1 MARHFKSN
9 SWAPRVSGSSG
20 AVHLGRTDEA
30 SPRTSLVPVPVL
42 MVGFK
47 STGIALT
54 GVKNPLRPP
63 EVVEQAAS
71 PPAEES
77 TVGGEAVAS
86 SEPPAAAPDDGSPP
100 APAKD
105 RRSTASSG
113 QGDSIDLII
122 DKLPRHAL
130 VKPIPVTIS
139 PLGDRVFIA
148 STPDLDITV
157 TGNSLSD
164 ALLLLKS
171 SSNRRTRASAAR
183 RRAGKKS
190 GNSDGCGS
198 ISAITEVR

>member
-20 AVHLGRTDEA
+20 ALHLGRTDEV

-47 STGIALT
+47 STGLALT
-54 GVKNPLRPP
+54 GVNNPTRPAKI
-63 EVVEQAAS
+63 VEEAAP

-77 TVGGEAVAS
+77 TAGGEAIAR
-86 SEPPAAAPDDGSPP
+86 SEPPALAPDDGGQP

-105 RRSTASSG
+105 RRTPSSSG

-164 ALLLLKS
+164 ALLLLKQQLES
-171 SSNRRTRASAAR
+171 TYESLRGKASGREEERQLRRLREFIR
-183 RRAGKKS
+183 
-190 GNSDGCGS
+190 DH
-198 ISAITEVR
+198 

>member
-1 MARHFKSN
+1 
-9 SWAPRVSGSSG
+9 
-20 AVHLGRTDEA
+20 
-30 SPRTSLVPVPVL
+30 

-54 GVKNPLRPP
+54 GVNNPIRPP
-63 EVVEQAAS
+63 QIVEQPAP

-77 TVGGEAVAS
+77 TAGGEAAGR
-86 SEPPAAAPDDGSPP
+86 SEPPAPAPDDASQP
-100 APAKD
+100 APAKE
-105 RRSTASSG
+105 RRTPNASG

-164 ALLLLKS
+164 ALLLLKQQLES
-171 SSNRRTRASAAR
+171 TYESLRGKASGR
-183 RRAGKKS
+183 EEERQFKRLREYIR
-190 GNSDGCGS
+190 DH
-198 ISAITEVR
+198 

>member
-190 GNSDGCGS
+190 GN
-198 ISAITEVR
+198 

>member
-42 MVGFK
+42 VVGFK

-54 GVKNPLRPP
+54 GAANFIRPP
-63 EVVEQAAS
+63 EVVEQTPA

-77 TVGGEAVAS
+77 AAAGGAAGRP
-86 SEPPAAAPDDGSPP
+86 EPPAAALGDGSEP

-105 RRSTASSG
+105 RRASTSSG

-148 STPDLDITV
+148 STPDLDVTV

-164 ALLLLKS
+164 ALLLLKQQLES
-171 SSNRRTRASAAR
+171 TYESLRGKASGREEERQLRRLREYIR
-183 RRAGKKS
+183 
-190 GNSDGCGS
+190 DH
-198 ISAITEVR
+198 

>member
-20 AVHLGRTDEA
+20 AVHLGRSDEA
-30 SPRTSLVPVPVL
+30 SPKTSMVPVPVL
-42 MVGFK
+42 VVGFK

-54 GVKNPLRPP
+54 GARNPIRPP
-63 EVVEQAAS
+63 EVVEKAPL
-71 PPAEES
+71 PPAEEGIP
-77 TVGGEAVAS
+77 GGEAAGR
-86 SEPPAAAPDDGSPP
+86 SEPSVAAPDDGSQP
-100 APAKD
+100 APAKE
-105 RRSTASSG
+105 RRASTSG
-113 QGDSIDLII
+113 QGGDSIDLII

-164 ALLLLKS
+164 ALLLLKQQLES
-171 SSNRRTRASAAR
+171 TYESLRSKASGREEERQLRRLREYIR
-183 RRAGKKS
+183 
-190 GNSDGCGS
+190 DH
-198 ISAITEVR
+198 

>member
-9 SWAPRVSGSSG
+9 SWEPRVSGSSG
-20 AVHLGRTDEA
+20 SVYLCRTDEA
-30 SPRTSLVPVPVL
+30 LPRTSLVPIPVL
-42 MVGFK
+42 IVGFK

-54 GVKNPLRPP
+54 GAKNPVRPP
-63 EVVEQAAS
+63 QLAEQAGP
-71 PPAEES
+71 PPAEEA
-77 TVGGEAVAS
+77 TTTGELGGR
-86 SEPPAAAPDDGSPP
+86 SEPLQTASDNGSEPAQT
-100 APAKD
+100 KD
-105 RRSTASSG
+105 RQASTSG

-164 ALLLLKS
+164 ALLLLKQQLES
-171 SSNRRTRASAAR
+171 TYENLRGKASGR
-183 RRAGKKS
+183 EEERQFKRLR
-190 GNSDGCGS
+190 DY
-198 ISAITEVR
+198 IRDH

>member
-30 SPRTSLVPVPVL
+30 SPKTSLVPVPVL
-42 MVGFK
+42 VVGFK

-54 GVKNPLRPP
+54 GVNNPVRPP
-63 EVVEQAAS
+63 EVVEHAPP

-77 TVGGEAVAS
+77 TAGGEATAR
-86 SEPPAAAPDDGSPP
+86 SEPPAAAPDDSGQP
-100 APAKD
+100 APAKE
-105 RRSTASSG
+105 RRAHSSSG

-164 ALLLLKS
+164 ALLLLKQQLES
-171 SSNRRTRASAAR
+171 TYESLRGKASGREEERQLRRLREYIR
-183 RRAGKKS
+183 
-190 GNSDGCGS
+190 DH
-198 ISAITEVR
+198 

>member
-86 SEPPAAAPDDGSPP
+86 SEPPAVAPDDGSPP

-148 STPDLDITV
+148 STADLDITV

-164 ALLLLKS
+164 ALLLLKQQLES
-171 SSNRRTRASAAR
+171 TYESLRGKASGREEERQLRRLREYIR
-183 RRAGKKS
+183 
-190 GNSDGCGS
+190 DH
-198 ISAITEVR
+198 

>member
-54 GVKNPLRPP
+54 GLKNPLRPP

-77 TVGGEAVAS
+77 TETTAEESSQSEAEAMPEAQLAATAGEANGPDTKFGSRWRLALRDRPAT
-86 SEPPAAAPDDGSPP
+86 SEA
-100 APAKD
+100 
-105 RRSTASSG
+105 
-113 QGDSIDLII
+113 
-122 DKLPRHAL
+122 
-130 VKPIPVTIS
+130 
-139 PLGDRVFIA
+139 
-148 STPDLDITV
+148 
-157 TGNSLSD
+157 
-164 ALLLLKS
+164 
-171 SSNRRTRASAAR
+171 
-183 RRAGKKS
+183 
-190 GNSDGCGS
+190 
-198 ISAITEVR
+198 E

>member
-148 STPDLDITV
+148 STADLDITV

-164 ALLLLKS
+164 ALLLLKQQLES
-171 SSNRRTRASAAR
+171 TYESLRGKASGREEERQLRRLREYIR
-183 RRAGKKS
+183 
-190 GNSDGCGS
+190 DH
-198 ISAITEVR
+198 